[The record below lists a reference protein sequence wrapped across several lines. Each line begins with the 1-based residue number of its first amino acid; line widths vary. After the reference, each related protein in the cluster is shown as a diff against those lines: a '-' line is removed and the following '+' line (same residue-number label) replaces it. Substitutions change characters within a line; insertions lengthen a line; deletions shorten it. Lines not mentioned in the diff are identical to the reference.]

1 MSQTKQ
7 EPKVRMRNKN
17 RIVPVGDAQIAFQ
30 ETALPTTPN
39 DDAMLEQLRR
49 LDGMLAD
56 GEEFDRW
63 EDLYFEVEHA
73 CGERY
78 FEWLNAKGVQE
89 KYTNAFPYCIEIFL
103 NFVYRHNVGTLE
115 MVQYDELE
123 DFLLYHLVRE
133 VAIRPEDYVLWLP
146 AIRFFYR
153 FLDEKGYQCDLQ
165 RIIRLMNDIEPEFLK
180 FLKEVL

>member
-1 MSQTKQ
+1 MSKKKQ
-7 EPKVRMRNKN
+7 EREV
-17 RIVPVGDAQIAFQ
+17 RIVPVGDAQVAFQ
-30 ETALPTTPN
+30 EAALPVTP
-39 DDAMLEQLRR
+39 DDEALREQLRR

-56 GEEFDRW
+56 GKEFDRW

-78 FEWLNAKGVQE
+78 FAWLNAKGVQE
-89 KYTNAFPYCIEIFL
+89 EYTNAFPYCIECFL
-103 NFVYRHNVGTLE
+103 NFIYRHNAGTLE
-115 MVQYDELE
+115 MLQYDELE

-133 VAIRPEDYVLWLP
+133 VEIRPEDYVLWLP

-165 RIIRLMNDIEPEFLK
+165 RILRLVNTIEPEFLK
-180 FLKEVL
+180 FLKEGF